1 MYRYLAVLE
10 YDGTAFSGSQI
21 QSGQRTVQGELETA
35 LARLDERPVS
45 TVFAGRT
52 DAGVH
57 AQGQVA
63 AFDLSGR
70 REAQEVAEALCGLLP
85 ADVAAREVAR
95 APAGFSPRHWAE
107 RRRYRYRLIL
117 GRRRSPLRER
127 YAYRVATELD
137 LEAAGHVAERFLGR
151 HDFGAFGRAPQGGS
165 TERTLYRL
173 ELDSSDECLDV
184 VVEADAYLRR
194 MVRRLVGTLVDVG
207 RGKTDWREAAKA
219 VDGEDPRRGSAV
231 GPALPAHGLTLEA
244 VAYDRQR
251 LGVGAGRWWSSEP
264 LVDGTDVTLARG
276 VRQ

>member
-1 MYRYLAVLE
+1 MYRYLVVLE
-10 YDGTAFSGSQI
+10 YDGTEFCGSQI
-21 QSGQRTVQGELETA
+21 QSGQRTVQGELESA
-35 LARLDERPVS
+35 LARLDGRPVS
-45 TVFAGRT
+45 AVLAGRT

-63 AFDLSGR
+63 AFDLCKR
-70 REAQEVAEALCGLLP
+70 REAEEVAEALCGLMP
-85 ADVAAREVAR
+85 TDVGPREVAA
-95 APAGFSPRHWAE
+95 APAGFSPRFWAE

-127 YAYRVATELD
+127 YAYRIATELD
-137 LEAAGHVAERFLGR
+137 LEATRKLAERYLGR
-151 HDFGAFGRAPQGGS
+151 HDFGAFGRSPQGGS
-165 TERTLYRL
+165 TVRVLHRL
-173 ELDSSDECLDV
+173 ELDRRDECLDI

-207 RGKTDWREAAKA
+207 RGKTDWREAAEA
-219 VDGEDPRRGSAV
+219 VSGEDLERGSVV
-231 GPALPAHGLTLEA
+231 GPALPAQGLTLEA

>member
-1 MYRYLAVLE
+1 MYRFLAVLE
-10 YDGTAFSGSQI
+10 YDGTEFSGSQI
-21 QSGQRTVQGELETA
+21 QSGQRTVQGELESA
-35 LARLDERPVS
+35 LARLDGQPVS
-45 TVFAGRT
+45 TVLAGRT

-63 AFDLSGR
+63 AFDLRKR
-70 REAQEVAEALCGLLP
+70 REAQEVAGALCGLMP
-85 ADVAAREVAR
+85 TDVAAREVAE
-95 APAGFSPRHWAE
+95 APAGFNPRYWAV

-137 LEAAGHVAERFLGR
+137 LESVRLVAEVYLGT
-151 HDFGAFGRAPQGGS
+151 HDFGAFGRAPQDGS
-165 TERTLYRL
+165 TVRTLYRL
-173 ELDSSDECLDV
+173 ELDRRDECLDV

-219 VDGEDPRRGSAV
+219 VDGEDPERGSVV